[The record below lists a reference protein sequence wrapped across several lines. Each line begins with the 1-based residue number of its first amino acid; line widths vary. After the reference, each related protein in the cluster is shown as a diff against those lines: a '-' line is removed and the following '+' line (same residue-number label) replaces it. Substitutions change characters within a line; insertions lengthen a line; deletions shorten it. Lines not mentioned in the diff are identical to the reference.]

1 MHLFSVL
8 ANEPTESRL
17 IFNCMLGLKTSWV
30 LSFLGDATPTVL
42 LHITAGCSGSMNCRS
57 CHPNSAVLQSTCQT
71 IKWFAYVQLHISSL
85 YFSLPFSASCKLNKI
100 FSSSALWLYVHFWC
114 LPWDGCCWWLQS
126 QEWHVLHC
134 WYNSLLAAKLY
145 VFIHHWWSLGSHSP
159 KAHNYKWNISPGHYA
174 YEKESQP
181 PGKLPPLQLQL
192 KFKLNCN

>member
-1 MHLFSVL
+1 
-8 ANEPTESRL
+8 
-17 IFNCMLGLKTSWV
+17 MLGLKTSWV

-42 LHITAGCSGSMNCRS
+42 LHITAGCSSSINCRS
-57 CHPNSAVLQSTCQT
+57 CHPNSAVLQSMCQT
-71 IKWFAYVQLHISSL
+71 IKWFAYVQLHVSSL

-100 FSSSALWLYVHFWC
+100 F
-114 LPWDGCCWWLQS
+114 LPLHCGFMSISGAFHEMDAVGWLQS